1 MKKIYKLM
9 SILALAAIT
18 AACAEKLP
26 EPENPTPDNPDQEQE
41 EPTPEPVVGQITLS
55 SAEAIVLSDEGASQE
70 ITFTATLEWTAESS
84 DEFVTVEPES
94 GEAGDAVVTVTV
106 GANEDYDPRTATVTL
121 TCGEDVKTIN
131 LTQKQKGALLLTES
145 TFTVAAEGQ
154 VVTVLAKANSNVT
167 YAIAEDAQSWI
178 TPSVAPNGLVDY
190 SFNFEVAANESEQPR
205 TGQIVFSNEAG
216 NETVTIEQAGAEPK
230 VTFHAI
236 SDAAS
241 LQEFATRV
249 AAGETA
255 LEAQVTASFDASSLI
270 WVPVENYTGFFD
282 GNGQTITGLTQPLFG
297 TLSGTVKNLTLESTI
312 NATAADDL
320 NWGFFAKVVN
330 AGTLEACTAKGS
342 LTYTPS
348 SALADICQI
357 GGLVGNNFG
366 GTITGCTNE
375 ATVTMGDSG
384 ETHASQVSVG
394 GIVGRTQKNEV
405 PEGSELQATQGNI
418 SNCTNNGTVIC
429 NAKLSE
435 NVYLGGVIGFQ
446 VEKAEAASGCVNN
459 GLVKLGSTFATE
471 KALHI
476 GGVIGVGKG
485 TIENCSN
492 GANGVVTTEDGATA
506 GTYICQGGVV
516 GRLSSD
522 AGEYSGLANA
532 GKINAAAAG
541 AGSGSYI
548 GGTVGRCDE
557 GSSISNCTNT
567 GGKLEYT
574 GVTSTCPV
582 HIGGIVGQSKTGVSS
597 CTNATEIVVG
607 GEYTKNESGK
617 YLSIGGIVGRQAA
630 DVELSNNTNTAAV
643 TFSGYATGYTAL
655 GGIVGYCDGPISGGG
670 NSGTISFTGYNNT
683 NNIPIGGI
691 VARTPGSKSGDRIT
705 GVTNSGTIVIN
716 SESQTKKEFYV
727 GAVVGHSQSG
737 NVSATNTG
745 KVEVVKFKCTT
756 LYIGGVAGYNLAGNL
771 TATNSGS
778 MQFAG
783 LNCGSNLITGGVV
796 GRGTGEINATNSGNI
811 EVAEVTCN
819 NLYAGGIAG
828 KTESGSLTTGT
839 NNGGLTISEACTV
852 NSDLLA
858 GGITGT
864 AGGELKDCTN
874 TGALSNACALP
885 TSGKYLDLGGI
896 VGYNND
902 SSPLTNC
909 SNSGN
914 VINTGN
920 SAGYICVGGIS
931 GENDAAM
938 TECHNTGN
946 ISNSGCTANDYPTC
960 LGGVTGLTYSEDLTS
975 CSSSVGEV
983 LNTSACTTVRTG
995 GVAGYINASEA
1006 VTFDKCINS
1015 SPVNVDN
1022 ECESSIAEHIIA
1034 GGVVGRSIAPIT
1046 FNECKN
1052 DGAVCVDL
1060 YGENNTGGVRA
1071 GGIFGDTGERK
1082 DPTKDENIKA
1092 YDTNCNKCV
1101 NNGDVEIFLNYS
1113 AASIKIQNYIAGGIG
1128 GRLDK
1133 SSESGQVGGVIKE
1146 CSNTGYIHIQ
1156 SNAGVVGGILGQ
1168 MQDGEVLNCSNT
1180 GTIYYRYNKSTDHYA
1195 CGGGIVA
1202 NAWASARKIDG
1213 CTNSGEV
1220 QTRSLTNSST
1230 LANYTGGILGW
1241 AEENIVVSNCENTGS
1256 VICSTCTDN
1265 KAGAAIAGGI
1275 IGYKESTGKDFNNT
1289 NKGNIRALAVTT
1301 RAAAAGGI
1309 VGAIHYG
1316 TVEACYNYGAI
1327 EAGEKASGSNYSD
1340 SNSTYSV
1347 GRAGSIAGFY
1357 HTSAQ
1362 SPYKA
1367 CEGTI
1372 TKCYV
1377 GGTVQGK
1384 HTSGEVV
1391 TITAE
1396 NFGGNIVGW
1405 GDDPTDCFFAEN
1417 QQ

>member
-1 MKKIYKLM
+1 MGM
-9 SILALAAIT
+9 LALAAIT

-26 EPENPTPDNPDQEQE
+26 ELENPDNNTDQEQE
-41 EPTPEPVVGQITLS
+41 QEQEQVVGKITLS
-55 SAEAIVLSDEGASQE
+55 SAETIVLSDEGESKE
-70 ITFTATLEWTAESS
+70 LSFEATLEWTASANE
-84 DEFVTVEPES
+84 EFVTVDPAS
-94 GEAGDAVVTVTV
+94 GEAGEATINVTVA
-106 GANEDYDPRTATVTL
+106 ANEDYDPRNAIITL
-121 TCGEDVKTIN
+121 TCGEDTKTIN

-154 VVTVLAKANSNVT
+154 VITVRAKANSNVT
-167 YAIAEDAQSWI
+167 YTISEAAQSWI
-178 TPSVAPNGLVDY
+178 TTAVALNGLVDY
-190 SFNFEVAANESEQPR
+190 SFNFEIAANEVEEAR
-205 TGQIVFSNEAG
+205 TGQIVFTNESG
-216 NETVTIEQAGAEPK
+216 SETVTIEQAAAEPK
-230 VTFHAI
+230 LTYHAI

-241 LQEFATRV
+241 LELFATRV

-255 LEAQVTASFDASSLI
+255 LEAQVTASFDASSLT
-270 WVPVENYTGFFD
+270 WVPVENYTGLLE

-297 TLSGTVKNLTLESTI
+297 TLAGTVKNLTLESTI
-312 NATAADDL
+312 EASAADDL
-320 NWGFFAKVVN
+320 NWGILAKVVN
-330 AGTLEACTAKGS
+330 GGTLETCTAKGS

-348 SALADICQI
+348 SVLANICQI
-357 GGLVGNNFG
+357 GGLVGNNLG

-394 GIVGRTQKNEV
+394 GVVGRTQKNEV
-405 PEGSELQATQGNI
+405 SEGSELQATQGNI

-429 NAKLSE
+429 NARLSE

-446 VEKAEAASGCVNN
+446 VEKAEAVSGCVNN

-476 GGVIGVGKG
+476 GGVIGVGIG

-506 GTYICQGGVV
+506 GTFICQGGVV

-716 SESQTKKEFYV
+716 SESQTKKDFYV

-745 KVEVVKFKCTT
+745 KVEVVKFKCST
-756 LYIGGVAGYNLAGNL
+756 LYIGGVAGCNLAGNL

-796 GRGTGEINATNSGNI
+796 GKGSGEINATNSGNI
-811 EVAEVTCN
+811 EVAEVTCDA

-852 NSDLLA
+852 NADLLA
-858 GGITGT
+858 GGIIGT
-864 AGGELKDCTN
+864 AGGEIKDCTN
-874 TGALSNACALP
+874 TGAVSNACALP
-885 TSGKYLDLGGI
+885 TEGKYLDIGGI
-896 VGYNND
+896 VGYNNG

-909 SNSGN
+909 SNYGN

-931 GENDAAM
+931 GENDAVM

-960 LGGVTGLTYSEDLTS
+960 LGGVTGLTYSDNLTS

-995 GVAGYINASEA
+995 GVAGYINATEA
-1006 VTFDKCINS
+1006 VIFDKCTNS
-1015 SPVNVDN
+1015 SPVTVEN
-1022 ECESSIAEHIIA
+1022 ECESSLDEHVIT
-1034 GGVVGRSIAPIT
+1034 GGIVGRSLAPVT
-1046 FNECKN
+1046 YNECQN
-1052 DGAVCVDL
+1052 DGDITINMDGAAN
-1060 YGENNTGGVRA
+1060 EGGVRV
-1071 GGIFGDTGERK
+1071 GGIFGDSKT
-1082 DPTKDENIKA
+1082 
-1092 YDTNCNKCV
+1092 YDNNCTTCV
-1101 NNGDVEIFLNYS
+1101 NNADVKLNLNYEDGTVAHS
-1113 AASIKIQNYIAGGIG
+1113 GYYAAGIAGMV
-1128 GRLDK
+1128 DQ
-1133 SSESGQVGGVIKE
+1133 SSADGHNGGVIEE
-1146 CSNTGYIHIQ
+1146 CTNNGSIEIESNRGCA
-1156 SNAGVVGGILGQ
+1156 AGIIASMIG
-1168 MQDGEVLNCSNT
+1168 GEVLDCDNT
-1180 GTIYYRYNKSTDHYA
+1180 GNISFCYVKEFKVFSAT
-1195 CGGGIVA
+1195 GGIVA
-1202 NAWASARKIDG
+1202 NGWGAAKKIDG
-1213 CTNSGEV
+1213 CTNSGKV
-1220 QTRSLTNSST
+1220 YLVTKTGDLKPAGSVS
-1230 LANYTGGILGW
+1230 GGIIGW
-1241 AEENIVVSNCENTGS
+1241 AENDIVITDCENTGN
-1256 VICSTCTDN
+1256 VICENHTNT
-1265 KAGAAIAGGI
+1265 KYTGGMAGGI
-1275 IGYKESTGKDFNNT
+1275 IGYKESTSTDS
-1289 NKGNIRALAVTT
+1289 GNINRGSVTSLARKDRYGV
-1301 RAAAAGGI
+1301 AGGV
-1309 VGAIHYG
+1309 VGALHYG
-1316 TVEACYNYGAI
+1316 TIEACYNYGAI
-1327 EAGEKASGSNYSD
+1327 EAGETESAGD
-1340 SNSTYSV
+1340 ETNSSWSK
-1347 GRAGSIAGFY
+1347 GRAGSIVGFY
-1357 HTSAQ
+1357 GSSSSSHY
-1362 SPYKA
+1362 YKA

-1377 GGTVQGK
+1377 GGTVKGK
-1384 HTSGEVV
+1384 YTSGDLITV
-1391 TITAE
+1391 TAD
-1396 NFGGNIVGW
+1396 NYGGYIVGE
-1405 GDDPTDCFFAEN
+1405 GDDPTDCFFAGN
-1417 QQ
+1417 

>member
-1 MKKIYKLM
+1 MKKIYSYILL
-9 SILALAAIT
+9 LALAT
-18 AACAEKLP
+18 FTVGCEKELEDP
-26 EPENPTPDNPDQEQE
+26 QDQTKPDQEQPTP
-41 EPTPEPVVGQITLS
+41 EPEPEPEPVVGEITLKG
-55 SAEAIVLSDEGASQE
+55 EASVVLSDEGGSQE
-70 ITFTATLEWTAESS
+70 IAFEATLEWTAEASE
-84 DEFVTVEPES
+84 EFVTVEPAS
-94 GEAGDAVVTVTV
+94 GEAGEASVTVTV
-106 GANEDYDPRTATVTL
+106 GVNESYDPRTATVTL

-178 TPSVAPNGLVDY
+178 TTAVAPNGLVDY
-190 SFNFEVAANESEQPR
+190 SFNFEVAANEVEQPR
-205 TGQIVFSNEAG
+205 TGQIVFTNESG
-216 NETVTIEQAGAEPK
+216 SETVTIEQAAAELRLY
-230 VTFHAI
+230 I

-241 LQEFATRV
+241 LQLFATRV

-270 WVPVENYTGFFD
+270 WVPVENYTGIFD

-297 TLSGTVKNLTLESTI
+297 TLAGTVKNLTLESTI
-312 NATAADDL
+312 EASAADDL
-320 NWGFFAKVVN
+320 NWGILAKVVN
-330 AGTLEACTAKGS
+330 GGTLETCTAKGS

-348 SALADICQI
+348 SALANICQI

-384 ETHASQVSVG
+384 ETHASQVSIG
-394 GIVGRTQKNEV
+394 GVVGRTQKNEV

-607 GEYTKNESGK
+607 GEYNLSSSGK
-617 YLSIGGIVGRQAA
+617 YLSIGGVVGRQAA

-643 TFSGYATGYTAL
+643 TYSGTGTGYTAL
-655 GGIVGYCDGPISGGG
+655 GGVVGYCDGPINGGG
-670 NSGTISFTGYNNT
+670 NSGTVSFTGYNN
-683 NNIPIGGI
+683 NQNIPIGGV
-691 VARTPGSKSGDRIT
+691 VARTPGSKSGARVS

-716 SESQTKKEFYV
+716 APSQTKKEFYV
-727 GAVVGHSQSG
+727 GAVVGHCQSG
-737 NVSATNTG
+737 DISATNTG
-745 KVEVVKFKCTT
+745 KVEIVKFKCTT
-756 LYIGGVAGYNLAGNL
+756 LYLGGVAGYNLAGNL

-796 GRGTGEINATNSGNI
+796 GRGSGEINATNSGNI
-811 EVAEVTCN
+811 EVAEVTCGG

-852 NSDLLA
+852 NADLLA
-858 GGITGT
+858 GGIIGT

-874 TGALSNACALP
+874 TGAVSNACALP
-885 TSGKYLDLGGI
+885 TAGKYLDLGGI
-896 VGYNND
+896 VGYNNG

-909 SNSGN
+909 SSSGN

-960 LGGVTGLTYSEDLTS
+960 LGGVTGLTYTDNLTS

-995 GVAGYINASEA
+995 GVAGYIDASEA
-1006 VTFDKCINS
+1006 VTFDKCTNS

-1034 GGVVGRSIAPIT
+1034 GGIVGRSIAPIT

-1052 DGAVCVDL
+1052 DGAVCIDL

-1146 CSNTGYIHIQ
+1146 CSNSGYIHIQ

-1180 GTIYYRYNKSTDHYA
+1180 GTIYYRYNKSTAHYA

-1265 KAGAAIAGGI
+1265 KNGAAMAGGI
-1275 IGYKESTGKDFNNT
+1275 IGYKQSTSKDFNNVNRGSVT
-1289 NKGNIRALAVTT
+1289 SLAVKT
-1301 RAAAAGGI
+1301 RAAASGGI
-1309 VGAIHYG
+1309 VGAMQKG
-1316 TVEACYNYGAI
+1316 TIEACYNYGAI
-1327 EAGEKASGSNYSD
+1327 EAGEKASAYDSSNA
-1340 SNSTYSV
+1340 TYSV
-1347 GRAGSIAGFY
+1347 GRAGSIAGYY
-1357 HTSAQ
+1357 HRDAKT
-1362 SPYKA
+1362 PYKA

-1377 GGTVQGK
+1377 GGTVQGT

-1405 GDDPTDCFFAEN
+1405 GDDPTDCFFAGN

>member
-1 MKKIYKLM
+1 MGT
-9 SILALAAIT
+9 LALAAIT

-26 EPENPTPDNPDQEQE
+26 EPENPTPENPDQEQE
-41 EPTPEPVVGQITLS
+41 EPTPDPVVGAITLAG
-55 SAEAIVLSDEGASQE
+55 AESIVLSDEGGSQE
-70 ITFTATLEWTAESS
+70 IAFEATLEWTASAS
-84 DEFVTVEPES
+84 DEFVTVEPAS
-94 GEAGDAVVTVTV
+94 GEAGEATINVTVA
-106 GANEDYDPRTATVTL
+106 ANEDYDPRTAIITL
-121 TCGEDVKTIN
+121 TCGEDTKKIN

-154 VVTVLAKANSNVT
+154 VITVLAKANSTVT
-167 YAIAEDAQSWI
+167 YTIAEAAQSWI
-178 TPSVAPNGLVDY
+178 TTAVAPNGLVDY
-190 SFNFEVAANESEQPR
+190 SFNFEIAANEVEEAR
-205 TGQIVFSNEAG
+205 TGQIVFTNESG
-216 NETVTIEQAGAEPK
+216 SETVTIEQAGAEPE
-230 VTFHAI
+230 VTCLTI

-241 LQEFATRV
+241 LELFATLV
-249 AAGETA
+249 AEGKTELDA
-255 LEAQVTASFDASSLI
+255 LVTANIDASSLT
-270 WVPVENYTGFFD
+270 WVSVENYTGLFD

-297 TLSGTVKNLTLESTI
+297 TLAGTVKNLTLESTI
-312 NATAADDL
+312 EASAADDL
-320 NWGFFAKVVN
+320 NWGILAKVVN
-330 AGTLEACTAKGS
+330 GGTLETCTAKGS

-348 SALADICQI
+348 SALANICQI
-357 GGLVGNNFG
+357 GGLVGNNLG

-394 GIVGRTQKNEV
+394 GVVGRTQKNEV

-429 NAKLSE
+429 NAKLCE

-446 VEKAEAASGCVNN
+446 VEKEEAASGCVNN

-607 GEYTKNESGK
+607 GEYTKNEAGK

-691 VARTPGSKSGDRIT
+691 VARTPSKKEGDRIT

-716 SESQTKKEFYV
+716 SESQTKKDFYV

-783 LNCGSNLITGGVV
+783 LNCGSTLITGGVV
-796 GRGTGEINATNSGNI
+796 GRGSGEINATNSGNI
-811 EVAEVTCN
+811 EVAEVTCGSH
-819 NLYAGGIAG
+819 LYAGGIAG
-828 KTESGSLTTGT
+828 KTESGSQTTGT

-852 NSDLLA
+852 NADLLA
-858 GGITGT
+858 GGIIGT

-874 TGALSNACALP
+874 TGAVSNACALP
-885 TSGKYLDLGGI
+885 TAGKYLDLGGI
-896 VGYNND
+896 VGYNNG

-931 GENDAAM
+931 GENDAVM

-960 LGGVTGLTYSEDLTS
+960 LGGVTGLTYSDNLTS

-995 GVAGYINASEA
+995 GVAGYINATEA
-1006 VTFDKCINS
+1006 VTFDKCTNS
-1015 SPVNVDN
+1015 SPVTVEN
-1022 ECESSIAEHIIA
+1022 ECESSLDEHVIT
-1034 GGVVGRSIAPIT
+1034 GGIVGRSLAPVT
-1046 FNECKN
+1046 YNECQN
-1052 DGAVCVDL
+1052 DGEITINMDGAAN
-1060 YGENNTGGVRA
+1060 EGGVRV
-1071 GGIFGDTGERK
+1071 GGIFGDSKT
-1082 DPTKDENIKA
+1082 
-1092 YDTNCNKCV
+1092 YDNNCTKCV
-1101 NNGDVEIFLNYS
+1101 NNADVKLNLNYEDGTVAHS
-1113 AASIKIQNYIAGGIG
+1113 GYYAAGIAGMV
-1128 GRLDK
+1128 DQ
-1133 SSESGQVGGVIKE
+1133 SSADGHNGGVIEE
-1146 CSNTGYIHIQ
+1146 CTNNGSIEIESNRGCA
-1156 SNAGVVGGILGQ
+1156 AGIIANMIG
-1168 MQDGEVLNCSNT
+1168 GEVLDCDNT
-1180 GTIYYRYNKSTDHYA
+1180 GNIYFCYIKEFKVFSAT
-1195 CGGGIVA
+1195 GGIVA
-1202 NAWASARKIDG
+1202 NGWGAAKKIGG
-1213 CTNSGEV
+1213 CTNSGKV
-1220 QTRSLTNSST
+1220 HLVTKTGDLKPAGSIS
-1230 LANYTGGILGW
+1230 GGIIGW
-1241 AEENIVVSNCENTGS
+1241 AENDIVITDCENTGN
-1256 VICSTCTDN
+1256 VICENHTNT
-1265 KAGAAIAGGI
+1265 KYTGGMAGGI
-1275 IGYKESTGKDFNNT
+1275 IGYKESTSKDY
-1289 NKGNIRALAVTT
+1289 GNINRGSVTSLARKDRYGV
-1301 RAAAAGGI
+1301 AGGV
-1309 VGAIHYG
+1309 VGALHYG
-1316 TVEACYNYGAI
+1316 TIEACYNYGTI
-1327 EAGEKASGSNYSD
+1327 EAGETESAGD
-1340 SNSTYSV
+1340 ETNSSWSK
-1347 GRAGSIAGFY
+1347 GRAGSIVGFY
-1357 HTSAQ
+1357 GSSSSSHY
-1362 SPYKA
+1362 YKA

-1377 GGTVQGK
+1377 GGTVKGK
-1384 HTSGEVV
+1384 YTSGDLITV
-1391 TITAE
+1391 TAD
-1396 NFGGNIVGW
+1396 NYGGYIVGE
-1405 GDDPTDCFFAEN
+1405 GPDPTDCFFAGN
-1417 QQ
+1417 